1 MALVV
6 PPSSGAAPEEPTV
19 GDAAGQ
25 PVPSPRSGD
34 AAGQPVPVPRSGG
47 AAGDEAVTAAVGRL
61 APEYAGRVGPH
72 LVVRVERTCRKELG
86 GSPVGA
92 MPELV
97 ERLARYRLDRHI
109 A

>member
-1 MALVV
+1 MTLVG
-6 PPSSGAAPEEPTV
+6 PPSSGAAPEEPAEPR

-25 PVPSPRSGD
+25 SI
-34 AAGQPVPVPRSGG
+34 PVPRTGG
-47 AAGDEAVTAAVGRL
+47 APGDEAVTAAVGRL
-61 APEYAGRVGPH
+61 APEYAGRVGPQ
-72 LVVRVERTCRKELG
+72 LVVRVVRTARKELG